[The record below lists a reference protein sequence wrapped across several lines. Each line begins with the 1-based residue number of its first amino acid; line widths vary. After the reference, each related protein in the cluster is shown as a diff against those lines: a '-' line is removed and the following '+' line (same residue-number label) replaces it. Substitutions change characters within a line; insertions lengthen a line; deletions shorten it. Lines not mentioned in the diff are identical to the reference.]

1 MFMKFYKSN
10 YFKALFL
17 LLFCA
22 SFSYGQVVDR
32 LENETALHFAERNKP
47 GGATLTHKV
56 LETKWNE
63 VPVIIS
69 FYDQIY
75 TLPKE
80 KDPDQQSYH
89 KIVGA
94 VFLLKSKNTYH
105 KTTLGPIDTE
115 GGDPFI
121 ESVFFA
127 NADSDKAKELL
138 VIASWPQVHYEVS
151 GTLYGT
157 FVFNYEFIRDT
168 TEWNFLQGI
177 SEKLSGGCECQW
189 SDGSSKKAKFK
200 TATEVKKELKRL
212 GF

>member
-1 MFMKFYKSN
+1 MKFYNSN

-17 LLFCA
+17 LLFCGT
-22 SFSYGQVVDR
+22 FSYGQVVER
-32 LENETALHFAERNKP
+32 LENETALQFAERNKP
-47 GGATLTHKV
+47 GDATLTHKV

-63 VPVIIS
+63 VPVIIL

-94 VFLLKSKNTYH
+94 VFLLKFKNTYV

-127 NADSDKAKELL
+127 NADTDKVKELL

-157 FVFNYEFIRDT
+157 FVFNYEFSSAT

-200 TATEVKKELKRL
+200 TAFQVKKELKRL